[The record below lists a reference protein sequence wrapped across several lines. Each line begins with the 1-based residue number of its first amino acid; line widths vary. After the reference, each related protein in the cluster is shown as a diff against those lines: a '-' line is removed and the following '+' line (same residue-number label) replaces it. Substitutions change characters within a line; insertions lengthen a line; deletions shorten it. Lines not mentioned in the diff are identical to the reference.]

1 MRRSSRRRRRRRA
14 RAGWGSGGT
23 APPAGDSR
31 EEALRYLDE
40 TVGDVGRATSRE
52 RKEAF
57 VDGVSGFVD
66 LAERH
71 GVRFARAADYPDYY
85 PEWPGGK
92 IGRALEVEP
101 FDVKRIGPWWESAR
115 GQDGVPA
122 PVKTDDF
129 WLLSRAWSTAGGFVR
144 GARVVF
150 RTIGSLA
157 RGRKA
162 VGMGAALAASLL
174 EVATKLGVEIWLS
187 SPATA
192 LVVDGERVVGVRT
205 DHEGRSL
212 TIRATP
218 RRRARRWRL
227 RPQPAVARALPG
239 RGRHR
244 LVRIEG
250 QRGLRHLHRRRHRRR
265 DRTDGRRLV
274 GWLGAA
280 RQRWSCRVPRQRAC
294 HAVQHHRRC
303 ARRAFRQTSPSRMST
318 SVTTCSSTRRG
329 CPAATG

>member
-1 MRRSSRRRRRRRA
+1 M
-14 RAGWGSGGT
+14 
-23 APPAGDSR
+23 
-31 EEALRYLDE
+31 
-40 TVGDVGRATSRE
+40 
-52 RKEAF
+52 
-57 VDGVSGFVD
+57 
-66 LAERH
+66 
-71 GVRFARAADYPDYY
+71 
-85 PEWPGGK
+85 
-92 IGRALEVEP
+92 
-101 FDVKRIGPWWESAR
+101 KRIGPWWESAR

-212 TIRATP
+212 TIRAT
-218 RRRARRWRL
+218 RGVALGGGGFDHNRQWRE
-227 RPQPAVARALPG
+227 RYQGV
-239 RGRHR
+239 
-244 LVRIEG
+244 
-250 QRGLRHLHRRRHRRR
+250 
-265 DRTDGRRLV
+265 DGTASSGSKGNV
-274 GWLGAA
+274 GSAISIA
-280 RQRWSCRVPRQRAC
+280 EDIC
-294 HAVQHHRRC
+294 
-303 ARRAFRQTSPSRMST
+303 
-318 SVTTCSSTRRG
+318 
-329 CPAATG
+329 AATELMDVACRGV